1 MTTKTTVSGGHAV
14 RVQDLRFAYTD
25 VDVIGIDSFELP
37 VGGSCAI
44 IGPSGSGKST
54 FVHLLAGLLV
64 ASEGSICIFDQELG
78 ALSEA
83 ERDRFRGKHIGFIFQ
98 QFHLFPALS
107 VLDNLLLAQR
117 LARGEQDQGKA
128 FDLLSRLNVDSLAKR
143 KPSELSQGQAQ
154 RVAVARALAHAPKL
168 VIADEPTSA
177 LDEANAVQTLDL
189 LCELTDSINAALVVV
204 THDQRV
210 LGRLDSEFRLG
221 GGQ

>member
-1 MTTKTTVSGGHAV
+1 MTAITGSGGDAV
-14 RVQDLRFAYTD
+14 QVQDLRFAYTD
-25 VDVIGIDSFELP
+25 VDVIAIERFELAEKS
-37 VGGSCAI
+37 SCAI

-64 ASEGSICIFDQELG
+64 ASQGSVRIFDQELG

-83 ERDRFRGKHIGFIFQ
+83 ERDRFRGRHIGFIFQ
-98 QFHLFPALS
+98 QFHLFPALT

-117 LARGEQDQGKA
+117 LARGERDPDKA
-128 FDLLSRLNVDSLAKR
+128 HELLARLNVDSLARR

-168 VIADEPTSA
+168 IIADEPTSA
-177 LDEANAVQTLDL
+177 LDEVNAVQTLDL
-189 LCELTDSINAALVVV
+189 LCELTDSIDAALVVV

-210 LGRLDSEFRLG
+210 LGRLEHEFELG
-221 GGQ
+221 ASQ

>member
-1 MTTKTTVSGGHAV
+1 MTAITGSGGDAV
-14 RVQDLRFAYTD
+14 QVQDLRFAYTD
-25 VDVIGIDSFELP
+25 VDVIAIERFELAEKS
-37 VGGSCAI
+37 SCAI

-64 ASEGSICIFDQELG
+64 ASQGSVRIFNQELG

-83 ERDRFRGKHIGFIFQ
+83 ERDRFRGRHIGFIFQ
-98 QFHLFPALS
+98 QFHLFPALT

-117 LARGEQDQGKA
+117 LARGERDPDKA
-128 FDLLSRLNVDSLAKR
+128 YELLARLNVDSLARR

-168 VIADEPTSA
+168 IIADEPTSA
-177 LDEANAVQTLDL
+177 LDEVNAVQTLDL
-189 LCELTDSINAALVVV
+189 LCELTDSIDAALVVV

-210 LGRLDSEFRLG
+210 LGRLEHEFELG
-221 GGQ
+221 ASQ